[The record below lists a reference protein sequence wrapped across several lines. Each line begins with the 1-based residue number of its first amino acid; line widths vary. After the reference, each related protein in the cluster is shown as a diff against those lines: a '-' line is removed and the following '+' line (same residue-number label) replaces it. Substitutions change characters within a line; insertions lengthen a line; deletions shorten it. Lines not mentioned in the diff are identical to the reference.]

1 MNLNSLKV
9 LKNVFHLSLGIS
21 DHSKN
26 DISSIL
32 AVAMGATYFEK
43 HITMDK
49 NCTLHEMCH
58 YHSHLSQR
66 QASTCYLDLHLQLL
80 ILVFPFRNLSTFLN
94 SIQFVSILIKIMKQ
108 MILIY

>member
-1 MNLNSLKV
+1 M
-9 LKNVFHLSLGIS
+9 SLGIS

-49 NCTLHEMCH
+49 NQLGQITLCTEPSEFEN
-58 YHSHLSQR
+58 YVKNIHLAFKSMGK
-66 QASTCYLDLHLQLL
+66 
-80 ILVFPFRNLSTFLN
+80 LSTGSWGNKNARKNLC
-94 SIQFVSILIKIMKQ
+94 I
-108 MILIY
+108 